1 MWEKKVENAW
11 FECWGEYAWYNAGVR
26 QEYAF
31 LLKRYGGSSR
41 YYHDLSHI
49 NHLLYLAD
57 KFKQHLK
64 EKEVVVFSIFYHD
77 IVYSVVRKD
86 NEARSAA
93 IAEKRLARLNLPQEK
108 IQAISE
114 FIKATQ
120 THIIPE
126 GAPHAGDLAWFLDFD
141 MAILAEPWS
150 RYERYAQQVRKEY
163 RIYPDMLYNP
173 GRKKFLQ
180 NTIASGHVYHTDWF
194 REHHE
199 AAALANM
206 ERELEWYK

>member
-1 MWEKKVENAW
+1 MLQEIREIWFDCCLRYSSDSGVAEKLWDEI
-11 FECWGEYAWYNAGVR
+11 R
-26 QEYAF
+26 R
-31 LLKRYGGSSR
+31 RYTSSQR
-41 YYHDLSHI
+41 HYHNLVHI
-49 NHLLYLAD
+49 NHLLQLEAQY
-57 KFKQHLK
+57 KQHLADRD
-64 EKEVVVFSIFYHD
+64 VVLLSIFYHD

-93 IAEKRLARLNLPQEK
+93 IAEKRLARLNLPSEK
-108 IQAISE
+108 IQSISE